1 MSFSEQAEN
10 ILEEMRRRCPLV
22 HCITNYVTAGDT
34 ANMLLAAG
42 ASPIMADD
50 PAESAE
56 VSAAAD
62 ALVLNMGTLSES
74 RLCAMLRAGR
84 SANEKGI
91 PVVLDPVGV
100 GLTKFRRSAAEKL
113 LSEIKISVIRGNIAE
128 ISALAGNELVHPHGV
143 DCAGGGCSNEKNVFT
158 AAEQAARRLGTVCA
172 VTGKN
177 DVISDGSHTI
187 FLHNGSERLK
197 KITGAGCMTTALCAA
212 FSAVTEPLY
221 GAAAGTAFMSICGEL
236 SEDCAGMG
244 AFRAGLFDAAGMSP
258 KIFCERLRADEH

>member
-1 MSFSEQAEN
+1 MSFSEQAGN
-10 ILEEMRRRCPLV
+10 ILEQMRQRCPLV

-50 PAESAE
+50 PAETAE

-74 RLCAMLRAGR
+74 RLSAMLRAGA

-113 LSEIKISVIRGNIAE
+113 LSAVNISVIRGNIAE
-128 ISALAGNELVHPHGV
+128 ISALAGNETVHPHGV
-143 DCAGGGCSNEKNVFT
+143 DCFDAENAA
-158 AAEQAARRLGTVCA
+158 AAEQAARKLGTVCA
-172 VTGKN
+172 VTGKK
-177 DVISDGSHTI
+177 DVISDGCRTVI
-187 FLHNGSERLK
+187 LHNGSAKLK
-197 KITGAGCMTTALCAA
+197 KVTGAGCMTTALCAA
-212 FSAVTEPLY
+212 FCAVSEPLY
-221 GAAAGTAFMSICGEL
+221 GAAAGAAFMSICGEL
-236 SEDCAGMG
+236 SEECAGMG
-244 AFRAGLFDAAGMSP
+244 AFRAGLFDAAGMTP
-258 KIFCERLRADEH
+258 KIFCERLKADEHRNY

>member
-1 MSFSEQAEN
+1 MSFSEQAGN

-50 PAESAE
+50 PAEAAE

-74 RLCAMLRAGR
+74 RLCAMLRAGA

-113 LSEIKISVIRGNIAE
+113 LSEVNISVIRGNIAE
-128 ISALAGNELVHPHGV
+128 ISALAGNEAIHPHGV
-143 DCAGGGCSNEKNVFT
+143 DCFGAENAAAAAVT
-158 AAEQAARRLGTVCA
+158 AARKLGAVCA

-177 DVISDGSHTI
+177 DVISDGSRTVI
-187 FLHNGSERLK
+187 LHNGSEKLK
-197 KITGAGCMTTALCAA
+197 RVTGAGCMTTALCAA

-236 SEDCAGMG
+236 SEDSAGMG
-244 AFRAGLFDAAGMSP
+244 AFRSGLFDASGMTP

>member
-1 MSFSEQAEN
+1 MSFSEQAGAV
-10 ILEEMRRRCPLV
+10 LDEMRRKCPLV

-50 PAESAE
+50 PAETAE

-74 RLCAMLRAGR
+74 RLCAMLRAGV

-100 GLTKFRRSAAEKL
+100 GLTKFRRTAAEKL
-113 LSEIKISVIRGNIAE
+113 LSEVKISVIRGNIAE
-128 ISALAGNELVHPHGV
+128 ISSLAGNDAIQPHGV
-143 DCAGGGCSNEKNVFT
+143 DCFGAENAAT
-158 AAEQAARRLGTVCA
+158 AEQAARKLGTVCA

-177 DVISDGSHTI
+177 DVISDGCRTI
-187 FLHNGSERLK
+187 ILHNGSEKLK
-197 KITGAGCMTTALCAA
+197 RVTGAGCMTTALCAA
-212 FSAVTEPLY
+212 FCAVTEPLY
-221 GAAAGTAFMSICGEL
+221 GAAAGAAFMSICGEL
-236 SEDCAGMG
+236 SDGGAGMG
-244 AFRAGLFDAAGMSP
+244 AFRAGLFDAAGMTSNL
-258 KIFCERLRADEH
+258 FCERLKADEHRNY